1 MLIALPLSVLLAA
14 AAQPGPSEL
23 DVRVG
28 TAVLLPQAEAFVQA
42 LEKLGVRGAALGAGA
57 EDSGVV
63 DFGLDG
69 SLPVEGYRIAVEGGR
84 VTVRAGGTA
93 GAAYA
98 ASDLLRR
105 VRIEDGDARFE
116 DGTWEEAPD
125 FGHRSFMVDMGR
137 NPHSPATLRH
147 VVDMMWFY
155 RGNYLQLHLT
165 DDQLISWPSRAY
177 PELQSER
184 AGWTVEAFR
193 ELEAYSQ
200 ARGVTIVPEIE
211 VPGHSSLLRSRR
223 PDVFGKDTLELAT
236 SPTAQRG
243 VETLIREMLDVFR
256 STPYVHIG
264 ADEVHGVPQEQQ
276 RAFINRI
283 NAFVKSLGRTT
294 LVWEGPGL
302 GQGDN
307 KVAEDVVHVAWEG
320 IYFAMP
326 GLVDAGYQVVNA
338 SWDPFY
344 VVDHY
349 PRNNFTGVPVDQLYA
364 VDLRRLKN
372 VHPGLPSF
380 HEPQRLEDTSR
391 VLGFCMPWW
400 EGREHNLLPMCVA
413 RFAAAATRA
422 WDYDSALPFDAY
434 AAREAELLP
443 RLQAVSGFELP
454 PVPVGDPS
462 RAAAAGNLAF
472 GARVTPSSAAHQP
485 HFAPARL
492 TNGIADQFDLFLGYP
507 TKPEPLRIDVELLEP
522 AELGRIR
529 IHEIAVGNSWESYR
543 LFVSADGETFEQV
556 GQTKEGGRGDERF
569 VDHRFDP
576 RSVRAIRIETDGC
589 ENFTF
594 PSFSRLTEVE
604 AFAK

>member
-1 MLIALPLSVLLAA
+1 MLHALSLFVLLAL
-14 AAQPGPSEL
+14 AAQVSPQEVA
-23 DVRVG
+23 VRVRE
-28 TAVLLPQAEAFVQA
+28 AVLLPQAEAFAQA
-42 LEKLGVRGAALGAGA
+42 LQKLGVSGAGMGAASDGAVVEFGLGEGLSAEAYRVVVAGA
-57 EDSGVV
+57 RVSVV
-63 DFGLDG
+63 
-69 SLPVEGYRIAVEGGR
+69 
-84 VTVRAGGTA
+84 AGGTA

-105 VRIEDGDARFE
+105 VRIDGGEASWPE
-116 DGTWEEAPD
+116 SVIEEAPA

-184 AGWTVEAFR
+184 AGWTVEDFR

-200 ARGVTIVPEIE
+200 ARGVTVVPEIE

-236 SPTAQRG
+236 SPVAQRG

-256 STPYVHIG
+256 ATPYVHIG
-264 ADEVHGVPQEQQ
+264 ADEVHGVPQAEQ
-276 RAFINRI
+276 RAFINRL

-302 GQGDN
+302 GEGDN
-307 KVAEDVVHVAWEG
+307 RVASDVVHVAWEG
-320 IYFAMP
+320 SYFAMP
-326 GLVDAGYQVVNA
+326 KIVEAGYRVVNA

-349 PRNNFTGVPVDQLYA
+349 PRNNFTGVPTDQIYA
-364 VDLRRLKN
+364 ADLRRLKN

-380 HEPQRLEDTSR
+380 REPQWLEDTSR

-400 EGREHNLLPMCVA
+400 EGREQNLLAMCVA
-413 RFAAAATRA
+413 RFGAAATRA
-422 WDYDSALPFDAY
+422 WSYGTELPFEDY

-443 RLQAVSGFELP
+443 RLEAISGFTLP
-454 PVPVGDPS
+454 EMPLAEP
-462 RAAAAGNLAF
+462 AAAAASGNVAF
-472 GARVTPSSAAHQP
+472 GARVTPSAAMHQP
-485 HFAPARL
+485 DFGPARL
-492 TNGIADQFDLFLGYP
+492 TNGITDQFDLFLGYP
-507 TKPEPLRIDVELLEP
+507 TKPEPLVIDIELREP
-522 AELGRIR
+522 ASVGRVR
-529 IHEIAVGNSWESYR
+529 VHEIAVGNSWESYR
-543 LFVSADGETFEQV
+543 LLVSGDGESFEPV
-556 GQTKEGGRGDERF
+556 GQTKPGDRGDTRF

-576 RSVRAIRIETDGC
+576 RTVRTIRIETSGC

-604 AFAK
+604 AFGN

>member
-1 MLIALPLSVLLAA
+1 MLTVLPLSFLLASA
-14 AAQPGPSEL
+14 LPPSPQ
-23 DVRVG
+23 DVSVRVQ

-42 LEKLGVRGAALGAGA
+42 LRRLGVEGAGMGVAGDGVAVAFGLGYGLGA
-57 EDSGVV
+57 
-63 DFGLDG
+63 
-69 SLPVEGYRIAVEGGR
+69 EGYRVTVEGSN
-84 VTVRAGGTA
+84 VTVEAGGTA

-105 VRIEDGDARFE
+105 VRIEGGDARFA
-116 DGTWEEAPD
+116 DGAWEESPD

-165 DDQLISWPSRAY
+165 DDQLISWPSAAF

-184 AGWTVEAFR
+184 AGWTVEDFR

-200 ARGVTIVPEIE
+200 ARGVTVVPEIE

-236 SPTAQRG
+236 SPVAQRG

-256 STPYVHIG
+256 ATPYVHIG
-264 ADEVHGVPQEQQ
+264 ADEVHGVPQSEQ
-276 RAFINRI
+276 RAFINRL

-302 GQGDN
+302 GEGDS

-320 IYFAMP
+320 SYFPMP
-326 GLVDAGYQVVNA
+326 KIVEAGYRVVNA

-349 PRNNFTGVPVDQLYA
+349 PRNNFTGVPTDQIYA
-364 VDLRRLKN
+364 VDLRRLRN

-380 HEPQRLEDTSR
+380 REPQWLADTSS
-391 VLGFCMPWW
+391 VLGFCMPFW
-400 EGREHNLLPMCVA
+400 EGREQNLLAMCVQ
-413 RFAAAATRA
+413 RFGAAATRA
-422 WDYDSALPFDAY
+422 WDYGSELPFEDY
-434 AAREAELLP
+434 AAREAQLLP
-443 RLQAVSGFELP
+443 RLEVISGFELP
-454 PVPVGDPS
+454 EMPMADPG
-462 RAAAAGNLAF
+462 AAAASGNLAF
-472 GARVTPSSAAHQP
+472 GARVTPSAAMHQP
-485 HFAPARL
+485 DFGPSRL
-492 TNGIADQFDLFLGYP
+492 TNGITDQFDLFLGYP
-507 TKPEPLRIDVELLEP
+507 TKPEPLVIDIELREP
-522 AELGRIR
+522 AQVGRVR
-529 IHEIAVGNSWESYR
+529 VHEIAVGNSWESYR
-543 LFVSADGETFEQV
+543 LFVSADWETFEQV
-556 GQTKEGGRGDERF
+556 GRTQSGDRGENRF

-576 RSVRAIRIETDGC
+576 RTVRAIRIETDGC

-604 AFAK
+604 AYGN